1 MERPLSIAHCVEAYA
16 PAPGGMAE
24 VVRQLSERMAR
35 QGHRVTV
42 LTSAHPERPDGER
55 NGVMVKGFAVRGNAV
70 DGIAGDTQAYL
81 AALRDGGFDVIT
93 FFAAQQWATDIVLP
107 ELAALHARKVFVPTG
122 FSALRDA
129 RWAAYY
135 RAMPEWL
142 AAMDLNVFHS
152 EGYQD
157 AAFAS
162 SLGLRNTTLIPNG
175 ASEEEFSRPL
185 PADIR
190 RELGL
195 RPDQQLI
202 VHVGSYTG
210 IKGHREALDLFVRAR
225 TGQAALLLI
234 GNGVRALEVAFRR
247 HPRYW
252 ALRLRSVLKGKRIEF
267 REWERTRTVAA
278 MRQADLFLFPSNVEC
293 SPIVLFESMAAGVPF
308 LASDAGN
315 AAEIARW
322 SNGGWILPCMRDA
335 RGLVRPSMAAA
346 ARQLSSLL
354 ADPALLKRTG
364 IAGQA
369 AWRERFTWERIATRY
384 LEEYQRLV
392 SPTA

>member
-1 MERPLSIAHCVEAYA
+1 MEHPLNIVHCVEAYA

-55 NGVMVKGFAVRGNAV
+55 NGVTVKGFAVRGNAV

-81 AALRDGGFDVIT
+81 AALRDGGFDVVT
-93 FFAAQQWATDIVLP
+93 LFAAQQWATDLVLP
-107 ELAALHARKVFVPTG
+107 ELATLRARKIFVPTG
-122 FSALRDA
+122 FSALHDA

-157 AAFAS
+157 AAFARA
-162 SLGLRNTTLIPNG
+162 LGLRNTALIPNG
-175 ASEEEFSRPL
+175 ASEEEFSGPL
-185 PADIR
+185 NADIR
-190 RELGL
+190 HALGL
-195 RPDQQLI
+195 SDKDQLI
-202 VHVGSYTG
+202 VHVGSFTG

-225 TGQAALLLI
+225 TGQAVLLLI
-234 GNGVRALEVAFRR
+234 GNGVRVLEQAFRR

-252 ALRLRSVLKGKRIEF
+252 PLRLRSLLKGKRIEF
-267 REWERTRTVAA
+267 REWDRTRTVAA

-322 SNGGWILPCMRDA
+322 SNGGWILPCTRDE
-335 RGLVRPSMAAA
+335 RGLVRPVIADG
-346 ARQLSSLL
+346 ARLLSNLL
-354 ADPALLKRTG
+354 ADRALLKSTG
-364 IAGQA
+364 IAGQT

-392 SPTA
+392 SRTA